1 MDVLI
6 SAAPPDCGR
15 RIVPK
20 IIDDIASSDPQRT
33 FIAVRKSSRIEDGF
47 VNISYS
53 VFARAVNRCS
63 WWMESELGRSKTSK
77 TVLYFGPLDYRYY
90 IVLLAATKTGHA
102 TMLLATGAPAIAQ
115 EVLAVRPLHL
125 LSVPEIDY
133 FMDDGTDVE
142 IYQWQGAFDEVKD
155 KLFMILHTSGST
167 GLPKPVFVTHRVFAS
182 NDAHQLIPSLGGSPT
197 VINFLAG
204 KRIFVAFPPF
214 HAANL
219 FLTIGYNVFS
229 DITCVLPPPGPP
241 TADVVNAIHRY
252 GDVDGSILPPS
263 TLIDIFN
270 TSEYLLNMTKKLEFV
285 AYVGGVL
292 SKEVGDSIS
301 SKMKLLTL
309 MGATELGYLPVK
321 VTDKATAWQ
330 CLPFS
335 PFLGHEYR
343 QSRDGLSEL
352 VIVRNSG
359 LDLFQGVFSV
369 FPNLD
374 EYATSDLY
382 ELDPTDP
389 GNPDSWLFRARND
402 DIIAF
407 SNAEKFNPVT
417 MEAVISSHSAV
428 QATLVGGHGEF
439 QAALL
444 VQPKADVRTSQEK
457 ENLLND
463 IWPIV
468 MQANRDCPAHG
479 RIFKNYI
486 MFTTPGK
493 PLPLAT
499 KGTVQR
505 YAALELYSEEF
516 RSLYATLK
524 GKNEL
529 QPGAP
534 ADQAKSIVK
543 ESTTSTGLTSLSA
556 TSDFGSGLDVRIE
569 EALNRL
575 LPDALLQHLGP
586 ALVRMTADLL
596 NPGATQQSKEVKATG
611 IRVNG
616 LNPIRGPEPSESS
629 LDDLNTPTA
638 QADGAEKAYSKEAR
652 TSDSL
657 TLNEQTTRTLP
668 GLQDGLRHA
677 ITESTYL
684 HGLSD
689 QADFF
694 NCGLDSV
701 QVPGLTEEINELLT
715 KLRPDVGLI
724 STKVIYEYPSFERL
738 LSFLQKLL
746 EVEGKSEG

>member
-1 MDVLI
+1 
-6 SAAPPDCGR
+6 
-15 RIVPK
+15 
-20 IIDDIASSDPQRT
+20 
-33 FIAVRKSSRIEDGF
+33 
-47 VNISYS
+47 
-53 VFARAVNRCS
+53 
-63 WWMESELGRSKTSK
+63 
-77 TVLYFGPLDYRYY
+77 
-90 IVLLAATKTGHA
+90 
-102 TMLLATGAPAIAQ
+102 MLLATGAPAVAQ
-115 EVLAVRPLHL
+115 EVLAVRPLQL

-133 FMDDGTDVE
+133 FMDDGPDVE

-155 KLFMILHTSGST
+155 QVFLILHTSGST
-167 GLPKPVFVTHRVFAS
+167 GLPKPVFVTHGVFAS

-204 KRIFVAFPPF
+204 KRIFVSFPPF

-219 FLTIGYNVFS
+219 FLTMGYNVFS

-241 TADVVNAIHRY
+241 TADVVNAIHMY

-263 TLIDIFN
+263 TIIDIFN
-270 TSEYLLNMTKKLEFV
+270 TSEYLLNMTKKFEFV
-285 AYVGGVL
+285 ASVSGVL
-292 SKEVGDSIS
+292 SKEVSDSIS
-301 SKMKLLTL
+301 SKMKLLTPV
-309 MGATELGYLPVK
+309 GATELRYLPVK

-330 CLPFS
+330 HLPLS

-352 VIVRNSG
+352 VIVRNPG
-359 LDLFQGVFSV
+359 LELFQGVFSV

-382 ELDPTDP
+382 ELDPTSP

-407 SNAEKFNPVT
+407 SNAEKLNPVT

-428 QATLVGGHGEF
+428 QATLIGGHGEF

-444 VQPKADVRTSQEK
+444 VQPKVDFRTSQEK

-493 PLPLAT
+493 PLLLAA

-516 RSLYATLK
+516 RSLCATLK
-524 GKNEL
+524 RKSEL

-534 ADQAKSIVK
+534 ADQAKSMVK
-543 ESTTSTGLTSLSA
+543 EITASTGLTSLSA
-556 TSDFGSGLDVRIE
+556 NSDFGSGLDVRIE

-575 LPDALLQHLGP
+575 LPAALLQHLGP

-611 IRVNG
+611 IRVNS
-616 LNPIRGPEPSESS
+616 LSPIRGPEPSKSS
-629 LDDLNTPTA
+629 PEDLNNIPTA
-638 QADGAEKAYSKEAR
+638 QANGAEKSYSKETR
-652 TSDSL
+652 TPNGL
-657 TLNEQTTRTLP
+657 TPNEQTARTLQ

-677 ITESTYL
+677 IAESTYL
-684 HGLSD
+684 HGLND

-694 NCGLDSV
+694 DCGLDSL
-701 QVPGLTEEINELLT
+701 QIPSLTNEINELLT
-715 KLRPDVGLI
+715 KLRPDVGPI
-724 STKVIYEYPSFERL
+724 STKVIYEYPSFEKL
-738 LSFLQKLL
+738 LAFLQQALT
-746 EVEGKSEG
+746 VEREKRSLNAEG